1 MSAELK
7 QRQERAELWR
17 RYRTTAD
24 PESWEALI
32 REHLPLVRYLAGRM
46 VIHLPPQVEMDDLIS
61 YGIFGLMEAIKR
73 YDPSRGVKFETY
85 AYTRIRG
92 AMLDG
97 LRAMD
102 WVPQGLR
109 RRAREVEACYRRL
122 ENRLGRPADDA
133 EVAAELGLAPEEFGE
148 LLRDLARTTVV
159 SLDDVLP
166 SDSDDP
172 ALVLDRLADPSAADP
187 LAAAT
192 LADLRRRLA
201 EALAALPERERL
213 VVTLY
218 YYEGLT
224 VKEIAEVM
232 GVSPSR
238 VSQLHT
244 RAILRLRAHLGGD
257 GGDGP

>member
-7 QRQERAELWR
+7 QRPDRAELWR
-17 RYRTTAD
+17 RYRATAD

-32 REHLPLVRYLAGRM
+32 REHLPLVKYLAGRM
-46 VIHLPPQVEMDDLIS
+46 IVHLPPQVEMDDLIG
-61 YGIFGLMEAIKR
+61 YGVFGLIEAIQR
-73 YDPSRGVKFETY
+73 YDPARGVKFETY

-122 ENRLGRPADDA
+122 ESRLGRPAEDA
-133 EVAAELGLAPEEFGE
+133 EVAAELGLTTEEFAD
-148 LLRDLARTTVV
+148 LLQDLARTTVV

-166 SDSDDP
+166 SDADDP
-172 ALVLDRLADPSAADP
+172 AAVLDRLADPDAADP
-187 LAAAT
+187 LEAAT
-192 LADLRRRLA
+192 LTDLRRRLA
-201 EALAALPERERL
+201 DALRGIPERERL

-224 VKEIAEVM
+224 VKEIAAVM

-244 RAILRLRAHLGGD
+244 RAILRLRARLRVEEGR
-257 GGDGP
+257 GP

>member
-1 MSAELK
+1 MSTEVH
-7 QRQERAELWR
+7 QRAERAELWR
-17 RYRTTAD
+17 RYRSTAD

-32 REHLPLVRYLAGRM
+32 REHLPLVKYLAGRM
-46 VIHLPPQVEMDDLIS
+46 IVHLPPQVELDDLIS
-61 YGIFGLMEAIKR
+61 YGIFGLMEAIRR

-122 ENRLGRPADDA
+122 ESRLGRPAEDE
-133 EVAAELGLAPEEFGE
+133 EVAAELGMTPAEFAE
-148 LLRDLARTTVV
+148 LLQELARTTVV
-159 SLDDVLP
+159 SLDDLLPGESEEPASVLE
-166 SDSDDP
+166 
-172 ALVLDRLADPSAADP
+172 RLADPGAADP

-192 LADLRRRLA
+192 LADLKERLA
-201 EALAALPERERL
+201 RALAELPERERL
-213 VVTLY
+213 IVTLY

-224 VKEIAEVM
+224 VKEIAAVL

-244 RAILRLRAHLGGD
+244 RAILRLRARLGGEVE
-257 GGDGP
+257 P

>member
-17 RYRTTAD
+17 RYRTAAD

-32 REHLPLVRYLAGRM
+32 REHLPLVRYLAGRL
-46 VIHLPPQVEMDDLIS
+46 VVHLPPQVELDDLIS

-122 ENRLGRPADDA
+122 ENRLGRPAEDA
-133 EVAAELGLAPEEFGE
+133 EVAAELGLTPDEFGE
-148 LLRDLARTTVV
+148 LLKDLARTTVI
-159 SLDDVLP
+159 SLDDVLR
-166 SDSDDP
+166 SESDDP
-172 ALVLDRLADPSAADP
+172 AAVLDRLADPGAADP

-192 LADLRRRLA
+192 LADLRQRLA
-201 EALAALPERERL
+201 QALAVLPERERL
-213 VVTLY
+213 VITLY

-244 RAILRLRAHLGGD
+244 RAILRLRARLGGD
-257 GGDGP
+257 GG

>member
-1 MSAELK
+1 MSTEVH
-7 QRQERAELWR
+7 ERAELWR
-17 RYRTTAD
+17 RYRAGLD

-32 REHLPLVRYLAGRM
+32 REHLPLVKYLAGRL
-46 VIHLPPQVEMDDLIS
+46 VIHLPPQVELDDLIS
-61 YGIFGLMEAIKR
+61 YGIFGLIEAIQR

-102 WVPQGLR
+102 WVPQALR

-122 ENRLGRPADDA
+122 EDRLGRPAEDE
-133 EVAAELGLAPEEFGE
+133 EVAAELGMTPEEFSQ
-148 LLRDLARTTVV
+148 LLQDLARTTVV
-159 SLDDVLP
+159 SLDDLLP
-166 SDSDDP
+166 GESEEP
-172 ALVLDRLADPSAADP
+172 IPIIERLADPGAPDP
-187 LAAAT
+187 LSVAT
-192 LADLRRRLA
+192 LADLKARLA
-201 EALAALPERERL
+201 RVVAELPERERL
-213 VVTLY
+213 IIALY

-224 VKEIAEVM
+224 VKEIASVL

-244 RAILRLRAHLGGD
+244 RAILRLRARLRGEEE
-257 GGDGP
+257 P